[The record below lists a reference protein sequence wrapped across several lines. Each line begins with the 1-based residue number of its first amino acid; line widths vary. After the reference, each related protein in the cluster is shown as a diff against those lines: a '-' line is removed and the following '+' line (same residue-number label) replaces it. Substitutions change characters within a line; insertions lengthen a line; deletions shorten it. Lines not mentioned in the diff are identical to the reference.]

1 MGRKTIRLYFVN
13 KVTIR
18 PQWSLTREGSGTLMP
33 RLIELLR
40 LVQQHG
46 SLARAC
52 EASGLSYRHA
62 WQMVREGHELFGA
75 PLLRMSPGRNS
86 TLAPLGE
93 KLVWADHRIAA
104 RLTPLF
110 ESIASELEAEIAQAM
125 QEPPAVLRLHA
136 SHGFSVEV
144 LQQQLMADGMQLEWK
159 YCTAI
164 EAVSA
169 MSSWQCDVAGVHV
182 PHGEFEAAGVEHY
195 RPWLRPGEQML
206 IDVSTRRQGLMLK
219 AGNPLRIQGVADL
232 ARMDVRFVSRDPGS
246 GTRLLL
252 DLLLQQ
258 AGVDPAGPVG
268 YAPWERTHAAVAAYV
283 ASGMADAGFG
293 VETAARRFELDFIP
307 LQTEQY
313 FLLCDEAFFDT
324 PAMLQLMAV
333 LSSEEF
339 RGAVNQL
346 PGYDAR
352 HAGEVHRLED
362 AFPSLSVR

>member
-1 MGRKTIRLYFVN
+1 MGRENTGLYFVN
-13 KVTIR
+13 KVTIK
-18 PQWSLTREGSGTLMP
+18 PQWTLSREGSGTLMP

-62 WQMVREGHELFGA
+62 WQMVRQGHEVFGA

-110 ESIASELEAEIAQAM
+110 ESIASELEAEIAQAV
-125 QEPPAVLRLHA
+125 EGPPAMLRLHA
-136 SHGFSVEV
+136 SHGFSIEI
-144 LQQQLMADGMQLEWK
+144 LQQQLAADGLTSEWK

-164 EAVSA
+164 EAVTALASG
-169 MSSWQCDVAGVHV
+169 QCDVAGVHV
-182 PHGEFEAAGVEHY
+182 PHGEFEAAGVAHY
-195 RPWLRPGEQML
+195 RPWLRPGEQVL
-206 IDVSTRRQGLMLK
+206 IDISTRRQGLMLK
-219 AGNPLRIQGVADL
+219 AGNPLGVRGVADL
-232 ARMDVRFVSRDPGS
+232 ARTDLRFVIREPGS

-252 DLLLQQ
+252 DLLLAQ

-268 YAPWERTHAAVAAYV
+268 HAPWERTHAAVAAYV
-283 ASGMADAGFG
+283 ASGMADVGFG
-293 VETAARRFELDFIP
+293 VETAARRFELDFIS
-307 LQTEQY
+307 LQTERY
-313 FLLCDEAFFDT
+313 FLLCDERFFET
-324 PAMLQLMAV
+324 PAMQQLMAI
-333 LSSEEF
+333 LASDEF
-339 RGAVNQL
+339 KVAANEL

-362 AFPSLSVR
+362 ALSGLG

>member
-1 MGRKTIRLYFVN
+1 VN
-13 KVTIR
+13 KFTIK
-18 PQWSLTREGSGTLMP
+18 PQWSLTREGGGSLMP

-52 EASGLSYRHA
+52 EASGVSYRHA
-62 WQMVREGHELFGA
+62 WQMVRQGHELFGA

-104 RLTPLF
+104 RVTPLF
-110 ESIASELEAEIAQAM
+110 ESIASELEAEIAQAVAG
-125 QEPPAVLRLHA
+125 PPAMLRLHA
-136 SHGFSVEV
+136 SHGFSIEI
-144 LQQQLMADGMQLEWK
+144 LQQQAAADGVTSEWK

-164 EAVSA
+164 EAVTALASG
-169 MSSWQCDVAGVHV
+169 QCDAAGVHV
-182 PHGEFEAAGVEHY
+182 PHGEFEAAGVAHY
-195 RPWLRPGEQML
+195 RPWLRPQTQVL
-206 IDVSTRRQGLMLK
+206 VDISTRRQGLMLA
-219 AGNPLRIQGVADL
+219 AGNPQGVRVLADL
-232 ARMDVRFVSRDPGS
+232 ARPGLRFVNREPGS

-252 DLLLQQ
+252 DLLLAQ

-268 YAPWERTHAAVAAYV
+268 HAPWERTHAAVAAYV
-283 ASGMADAGFG
+283 ASGLADAGFG

-307 LQTEQY
+307 LQTERY
-313 FLLCDEAFFDT
+313 FLLCDAAFFET
-324 PAMLQLMAV
+324 PAMQQVVAILA
-333 LSSEEF
+333 SEEF
-339 RGAVNQL
+339 RAAANQL

-362 AFPSLSVR
+362 AFASLG